1 MNIKGIHHISSIVW
15 QGQENLDFYH
25 GVLGL
30 RLVKQTVNYD
40 DPFYYHLYYGNKNG
54 DLGTLLTFFPWPIE
68 KIEGQVGKGQV
79 GVISLM
85 VPKGSLDFWV
95 NRLDKFKVGYG
106 LLERF
111 GNQVLRFQDR
121 HNLSLELI
129 ESELGQLH
137 EYEVN
142 GITKEVAIKGIF
154 GATLYSNDLE
164 GTKKLFIELGL
175 KYVGQDKGYL
185 RFEANNDLGKY
196 IELYT
201 NDLKDGVYGGGTH
214 HHIAFTI
221 PSDEIEYYQTT
232 LRKLGYQVSP
242 VRERT
247 YFQSL
252 YFKEPGGILIELA
265 TDGPGFTVDEPLVT
279 LGQTFVIPEEFSHLK
294 EGYEGLLYPLFIR
307 QIDKLEDYP
316 YETKAQ
322 YDSYI
327 THKNRLNRINE
338 LARLSKER
346 ELTPLETLERA
357 RLRKEYVKAIR
368 STVSMSM
375 ESISVETET
384 GESVKL
390 TKQGE

>member
-54 DLGTLLTFFPWPIE
+54 DLGTLLTFFPWPID
-68 KIEGQVGKGQV
+68 KIEGQIGKGQV
-79 GVISLM
+79 GVVSLM
-85 VPKGSLDFWV
+85 IPKGSMDFWV
-95 NRLDKFKVGYG
+95 NRLDKFKIGYG
-106 LLERF
+106 RLERF
-111 GNQVLRFQDR
+111 GDQVLRFQDR

-129 ESELGQLH
+129 ESNLGQMH
-137 EYEVN
+137 DYEVN
-142 GITKEVAIKGIF
+142 GITKEVAIKGIY

-164 GTKKLFIELGL
+164 GTKKLFKELGL
-175 KYVGQDKGYL
+175 KYVGEDNGYI
-185 RFEANNDLGKY
+185 RFDANHDLGKY
-196 IELYT
+196 VDVYRGDI
-201 NDLKDGVYGGGTH
+201 KDGVYGGGTH

-221 PSDEIEYYQTT
+221 ASDQLEYYQTT

-265 TDGPGFTVDEPLVT
+265 TDIPGLTVDEPLDT
-279 LGQTFVIPEEFSHLK
+279 LGQTFVVPEEFAHLK
-294 EGYEGLLYPLFIR
+294 EGYEGLMYPLFIR
-307 QIDKLEDYP
+307 QIDTLEDYP
-316 YETKAQ
+316 YETKSQ

-327 THKNRLNRINE
+327 THTNRLNRINE
-338 LARLSKER
+338 LARLSKQR
-346 ELTPLETLERA
+346 ELTSLEIEERT
-357 RLRKEYVKAIR
+357 RLRKEYLQAIR

-375 ESISVETET
+375 GTISYETET
-384 GESVKL
+384 GEQVKL
-390 TKQGE
+390 AKKGE